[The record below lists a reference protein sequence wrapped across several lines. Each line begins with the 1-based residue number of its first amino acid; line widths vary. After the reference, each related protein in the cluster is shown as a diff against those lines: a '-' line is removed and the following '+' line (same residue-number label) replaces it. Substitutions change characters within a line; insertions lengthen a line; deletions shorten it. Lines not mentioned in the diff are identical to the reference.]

1 MKYCR
6 VQGVHQVREPGA
18 DRRGRVQKVQEAE
31 GGHEEAAA
39 QGRGVEDTLTIRSS
53 TVISGECDT

>member
-6 VQGVHQVREPGA
+6 VQGVHQVREPCA
-18 DRRGRVQKVQEAE
+18 DRRGRVQEVQEAE
-31 GGHEEAAA
+31 GGYEEATA
-39 QGRGVEDTLTIRSS
+39 QGRGVEGTKTIRSS